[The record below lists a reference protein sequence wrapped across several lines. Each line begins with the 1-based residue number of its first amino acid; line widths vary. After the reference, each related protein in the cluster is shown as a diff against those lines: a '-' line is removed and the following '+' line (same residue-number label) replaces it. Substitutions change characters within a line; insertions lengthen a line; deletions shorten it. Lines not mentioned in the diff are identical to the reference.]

1 MCWVLVAV
9 LLFIEAA
16 FQDDRMCQVDE
27 DTCEDSLTSLLLQR
41 QRATENSSL
50 GCNTTDQVKFCWWA
64 VEVVNPDWKLYR
76 NGMSSLLETNMA
88 PFCNST
94 NATYGFSDTY
104 NVHDRSEANLQKIL
118 IDMFYYCC
126 STPTDCGKF
135 SDGLLD
141 KDIIHKLADAM
152 LPHIV
157 TASITTYDTRRPSCP
172 NDDDTFTP
180 LLPGVKVCVFL
191 ADVGTDVKVYSGP
204 MMFSH
209 FDLYTQSSER
219 EKNSLAVLA
228 LQGNF
233 CLSAA
238 PLSDDYGSH
247 LRDGDCVTYISAM
260 EYFIYCCCYVDGGRC
275 AYTNNDR
282 AQMFTTRN
290 KPIWERHAEL
300 WLMKNVRR
308 IDGRIIGA
316 QLFTYRDF
324 LFSEPTAINEIKI
337 AGKSNVRL
345 WHCAYG
351 TYQMNSDSGSS
362 SNSQMRILQRSD
374 LPDRWATC
382 LFALSINFMK
392 NAVSSV
398 NLTYGG
404 THELRHCGAME
415 CRLAQPTCLNDLID
429 NGHDNVDVTIEC
441 CCDTSNLC
449 NHAGT
454 RNEWI
459 TRFIRTVN
467 FTRTS
472 VGGSYQQITHILI
485 HHAAP
490 RFIFCLHYLDP
501 HTGEEE
507 FMLDGQSFY
516 VPKKMGESY
525 TRKYFHITRGNE
537 TAIRFRILTIL
548 PLQQRK
554 CSTSKN
560 SPSYS
565 IAQFV
570 VIYCAMHV
578 THYGRDKPCDE
589 NFKRYIPLALEN
601 LKRPSCYNGTL
612 KADFSNSDVQ
622 VVETGSSP
630 LCVDEAYV
638 YADGTIVLHS
648 YPFDAGSPGNS
659 LRLRYVKPE
668 ASLDKD
674 GHSFSFT
681 IHLCIAELNRPCN
694 GAKNIFS
701 ELLPRL
707 LNYNAMEEAKSVHGV
722 KTIVQ
727 RIAQPLSRCRVGD
740 NEMSCSTRSGCFE
753 FRNLDETE
761 PLRGCIED
769 VPKYV
774 KQDASLR
781 SVLNCRSQLLTTESY
796 KCAAIVDSSHSAGR
810 MGVLCCCK
818 RKCPAPIKDSPT
830 SIERGFTPFYDI
842 V

>member
-1 MCWVLVAV
+1 M
-9 LLFIEAA
+9 
-16 FQDDRMCQVDE
+16 VDGKFA
-27 DTCEDSLTSLLLQR
+27 DTCEGSLTSLLLQR

-94 NATYGFSDTY
+94 NATYGFSFMNLTTNTPYSDTY

-135 SDGLLD
+135 S
-141 KDIIHKLADAM
+141 
-152 LPHIV
+152 
-157 TASITTYDTRRPSCP
+157 
-172 NDDDTFTP
+172 P

-260 EYFIYCCCYVDGGRC
+260 EYFIYCCCYVNGGRC

-300 WLMKNVRR
+300 WLMKNKH
-308 IDGRIIGA
+308 GA
-316 QLFTYRDF
+316 DVVDCRQHLSDAPNLTVADVDAKESLPSIVTPARLKTTHLPCLVLLGLCHFSTHFYLFV
-324 LFSEPTAINEIKI
+324 PAINEIKI

-382 LFALSINFMK
+382 LFALSINFKK

-525 TRKYFHITRGNE
+525 TR
-537 TAIRFRILTIL
+537 LDS
-548 PLQQRK
+548 Q
-554 CSTSKN
+554 
-560 SPSYS
+560 
-565 IAQFV
+565 
-570 VIYCAMHV
+570 VIW
-578 THYGRDKPCDE
+578 
-589 NFKRYIPLALEN
+589 N
-601 LKRPSCYNGTL
+601 
-612 KADFSNSDVQ
+612 
-622 VVETGSSP
+622 
-630 LCVDEAYV
+630 
-638 YADGTIVLHS
+638 
-648 YPFDAGSPGNS
+648 
-659 LRLRYVKPE
+659 
-668 ASLDKD
+668 
-674 GHSFSFT
+674 
-681 IHLCIAELNRPCN
+681 
-694 GAKNIFS
+694 
-701 ELLPRL
+701 
-707 LNYNAMEEAKSVHGV
+707 VHDT
-722 KTIVQ
+722 K
-727 RIAQPLSRCRVGD
+727 
-740 NEMSCSTRSGCFE
+740 
-753 FRNLDETE
+753 
-761 PLRGCIED
+761 
-769 VPKYV
+769 
-774 KQDASLR
+774 
-781 SVLNCRSQLLTTESY
+781 
-796 KCAAIVDSSHSAGR
+796 
-810 MGVLCCCK
+810 
-818 RKCPAPIKDSPT
+818 
-830 SIERGFTPFYDI
+830 
-842 V
+842 